1 MSGGEPIRFELDGRE
16 LFAAAGESILAAARR
31 AGVAIPH
38 LCYRDGLRAEGNCRA
53 CVVEIDGERVLAPSC
68 CRSPAPD
75 MKVRANSERARSA
88 QRMVLELLRADV
100 APEAERADSEL
111 ALWCVRLGVEGSRFA
126 PRRQPAPDRSHPGIA
141 VNLAACIQCTRCL
154 RACREVQVNDV
165 IGLVRRGAATAIAFD
180 FEEPMGASSCVGC
193 GECVQ
198 ACPTGALL
206 PASLAA
212 PGTAA
217 AAAAAASRS
226 VDSLCPYCGVGCQL
240 SYRVAGEGAAAQIV
254 EVVGRDG
261 PANAGRLCVKGRYGF
276 GYPRHAHRLTTPL
289 IRRPGAPKSLAGDPG
304 DPLASFRE
312 ASWEEALDFAAA
324 GLARIKAAQGP
335 HALAGFGSA
344 KGSNEEAYLFQKLV
358 RSGFGT
364 NNVDHCTRLCH
375 ASSVAALLEGINS
388 GAVSNPVR
396 DVAFADLIIVIG
408 ANPAANHP
416 VAASFM
422 KNAVD
427 QGRAKLILMDP
438 RETPLARHAHR
449 FLQFRPD
456 ADVTLL
462 LSMACAIID
471 EALIDAD
478 FIAERTEGFEAFRSA
493 ALAHPPERVAA
504 ITGIAAETV
513 REVARLY
520 ARGPNSMIFWGMGI
534 SQHIHGTD
542 NARCLIALA
551 LMTGQ
556 IGRRG
561 TGLHPLRGQNNVQGA
576 SDAGL
581 IPMMFPDYQR
591 VADPAVRARFE
602 ALWHTPLPDQ
612 PGLTVVEIMDAAAA
626 GRIRGMYIEGE
637 NPAMSDPDLAHAR
650 AALASLEHLVVQDLF
665 LTETAML
672 ADVILPA
679 SSLMEKTGSFTN
691 TDRVVQLARPVLP
704 LPGEARPD
712 WWIIQQMARRLG
724 LDWHYQGPAEI
735 FEELRLAMPSYAGIS
750 WAALETEG
758 AVTSP
763 RPAADQASQPVLF
776 TERFPTASGRAR
788 FVAVAPLPAA
798 ELPDADYPLVL
809 STGRVLEHWH
819 TGSMTRRA
827 EVLDALEPTPWC
839 SVHPDELAALG
850 LPSGARVRLET
861 RRGAIVIEA
870 RADAAMQRGSVFMPF
885 CYVEAAANLLT
896 QPALDPYGK
905 IPEFKYCALRMKA
918 EAPNE

>member
-1 MSGGEPIRFELDGRE
+1 M
-16 LFAAAGESILAAARR
+16 
-31 AGVAIPH
+31 
-38 LCYRDGLRAEGNCRA
+38 
-53 CVVEIDGERVLAPSC
+53 
-68 CRSPAPD
+68 
-75 MKVRANSERARSA
+75 
-88 QRMVLELLRADV
+88 
-100 APEAERADSEL
+100 
-111 ALWCVRLGVEGSRFA
+111 
-126 PRRQPAPDRSHPGIA
+126 
-141 VNLAACIQCTRCL
+141 
-154 RACREVQVNDV
+154 
-165 IGLVRRGAATAIAFD
+165 
-180 FEEPMGASSCVGC
+180 
-193 GECVQ
+193 
-198 ACPTGALL
+198 
-206 PASLAA
+206 
-212 PGTAA
+212 
-217 AAAAAASRS
+217 
-226 VDSLCPYCGVGCQL
+226 
-240 SYRVAGEGAAAQIV
+240 
-254 EVVGRDG
+254 
-261 PANAGRLCVKGRYGF
+261 
-276 GYPRHAHRLTTPL
+276 
-289 IRRPGAPKSLAGDPG
+289 
-304 DPLASFRE
+304 
-312 ASWEEALDFAAA
+312 
-324 GLARIKAAQGP
+324 
-335 HALAGFGSA
+335 
-344 KGSNEEAYLFQKLV
+344 

-591 VADPAVRARFE
+591 VADPAVRAASRRCG
-602 ALWHTPLPDQ
+602 TP
-612 PGLTVVEIMDAAAA
+612 AARPARPHRGRDHGRRGG

-776 TERFPTASGRAR
+776 IDEFPTANGRAR

-861 RRGAIVIEA
+861 
-870 RADAAMQRGSVFMPF
+870 
-885 CYVEAAANLLT
+885 AAA
-896 QPALDPYGK
+896 PS
-905 IPEFKYCALRMKA
+905 
-918 EAPNE
+918 